1 MVTVLKNQKQT
12 DTRVRRTTLGNF
24 SMKSAFEGDVRRDL
38 LREGFERHHTEVLV
52 ASGAHC
58 DGASFLLFVAYDQD
72 VGKLLH

>member
-1 MVTVLKNQKQT
+1 MVTILKNQKQT

-24 SMKSAFEGDVRRDL
+24 SMKLAFERDVRGNL
-38 LREGFERHHTEVLV
+38 LREGFEGHHTEVLI

>member
-1 MVTVLKNQKQT
+1 
-12 DTRVRRTTLGNF
+12 
-24 SMKSAFEGDVRRDL
+24 MKSAFERDVCSNL
-38 LREGFERHHTEVLV
+38 LTEGFEGHHTEVLV

>member
-1 MVTVLKNQKQT
+1 
-12 DTRVRRTTLGNF
+12 
-24 SMKSAFEGDVRRDL
+24 MKLAFERDVRGNL
-38 LREGFERHHTEVLV
+38 LREGFKGHHTEVLI